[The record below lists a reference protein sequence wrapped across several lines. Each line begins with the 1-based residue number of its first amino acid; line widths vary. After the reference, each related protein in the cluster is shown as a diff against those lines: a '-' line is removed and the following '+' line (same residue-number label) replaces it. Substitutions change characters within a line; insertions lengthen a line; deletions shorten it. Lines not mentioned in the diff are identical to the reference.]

1 MLLYVSLFESWPY
14 GHLTRLWNRCCVVE
28 LWHTECRHFVVLHN
42 YVIFAV
48 LHNTTWVRHGVRRWG
63 NVMIYKELACSRNWK
78 LKLLINYGIFWHNF
92 NIISGE
98 PFNDEEIEEM
108 MSVALDDK
116 GNVVY
121 KEYIPLMTVDEN
133 FTAWYSK
140 RLNTRIWCY

>member
-1 MLLYVSLFESWPY
+1 MQSFSLYQ
-14 GHLTRLWNRCCVVE
+14 T
-28 LWHTECRHFVVLHN
+28 TLHRSN
-42 YVIFAV
+42 IG
-48 LHNTTWVRHGVRRWG
+48 WEDEIRWWFIKG
-63 NVMIYKELACSRNWK
+63 WLASDIDCY
-78 LKLLINYGIFWHNF
+78 KLLINTEIFWHKF

>member
-1 MLLYVSLFESWPY
+1 
-14 GHLTRLWNRCCVVE
+14 
-28 LWHTECRHFVVLHN
+28 
-42 YVIFAV
+42 
-48 LHNTTWVRHGVRRWG
+48 
-63 NVMIYKELACSRNWK
+63 MIYKGLACSRNLK
-78 LKLLINYGIFWHNF
+78 LKLLINYGIFWHKIY
-92 NIISGE
+92 IISGE

-121 KEYIPLMTVDEN
+121 KEDIPLMTVDEN